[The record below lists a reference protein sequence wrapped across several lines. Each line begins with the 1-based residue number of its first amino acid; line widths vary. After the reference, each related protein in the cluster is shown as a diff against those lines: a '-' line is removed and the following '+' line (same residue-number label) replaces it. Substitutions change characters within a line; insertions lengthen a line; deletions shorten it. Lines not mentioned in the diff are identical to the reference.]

1 MNAVVDA
8 ERELNPQTGN
18 IDITYNLDGKELVY
32 VGKVEVRGNTK
43 TKDVVVRRELRIYP
57 GQKFDG
63 DKIGRSKE
71 RLYNL
76 GLFED
81 VSFDTEPTEDPNV
94 QNLIVNVKETKTG
107 QFSFGG
113 GYSSIDYLVGFVEV
127 EQKNFDIMNF
137 PSFQGAGQDLV
148 IRGEI
153 GMVRQNYNISWTE
166 PWIFGWPYLF
176 GFDFYNSS
184 HKRRTDIGWPYD
196 ESRTGGDLRLGKEL
210 TDNLRADGMYRLE
223 QVRIGDIVDNAS
235 QDLMNERGTNWISS
249 VMVGLTYDSRDNVF
263 NTTRGFLVNATIE
276 DAGGFIGG
284 SKDFVKGTGTAAI
297 YHTFLKQFTVEL
309 KGRTGLSGAY
319 GDSNDVPIYE
329 RFFAGGANTIRGY
342 KERSVGPR
350 DPGSNEP
357 IGGKALIVGNAECTF
372 PIYEKVLKGALFYD
386 AGNVWKSARNI
397 FTSGSYKQGIGVGVR
412 VKTPLGPFKLDYG
425 WPLVKPDGG
434 DKQEGQV
441 YFSISRGF

>member
-1 MNAVVDA
+1 
-8 ERELNPQTGN
+8 
-18 IDITYNLDGKELVY
+18 
-32 VGKVEVRGNTK
+32 
-43 TKDVVVRRELRIYP
+43 
-57 GQKFDG
+57 
-63 DKIGRSKE
+63 
-71 RLYNL
+71 
-76 GLFED
+76 
-81 VSFDTEPTEDPNV
+81 
-94 QNLIVNVKETKTG
+94 
-107 QFSFGG
+107 
-113 GYSSIDYLVGFVEV
+113 
-127 EQKNFDIMNF
+127 
-137 PSFQGAGQDLV
+137 
-148 IRGEI
+148 
-153 GMVRQNYNISWTE
+153 
-166 PWIFGWPYLF
+166 
-176 GFDFYNSS
+176 
-184 HKRRTDIGWPYD
+184 
-196 ESRTGGDLRLGKEL
+196 
-210 TDNLRADGMYRLE
+210 
-223 QVRIGDIVDNAS
+223 
-235 QDLMNERGTNWISS
+235 
-249 VMVGLTYDSRDNVF
+249 
-263 NTTRGFLVNATIE
+263 
-276 DAGGFIGG
+276 
-284 SKDFVKGTGTAAI
+284 
-297 YHTFLKQFTVEL
+297 VEL